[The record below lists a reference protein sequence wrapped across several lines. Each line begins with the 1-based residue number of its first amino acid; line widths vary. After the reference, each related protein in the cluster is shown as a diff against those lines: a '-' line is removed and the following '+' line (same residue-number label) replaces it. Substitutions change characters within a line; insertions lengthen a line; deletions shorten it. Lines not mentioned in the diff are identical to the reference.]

1 MADSEQTFEDAL
13 TRLEEVAEQLDAG
26 KLPLDER
33 LALYEEGMKLVREC
47 NRQLTEVQGKLEVLI
62 KDGSEVSTEPLEL

>member
-13 TRLEEVAEQLDAG
+13 ARLEEVAEQLDAG

-47 NRQLTEVQGKLEVLI
+47 NRQLTEVQGKLEVPI